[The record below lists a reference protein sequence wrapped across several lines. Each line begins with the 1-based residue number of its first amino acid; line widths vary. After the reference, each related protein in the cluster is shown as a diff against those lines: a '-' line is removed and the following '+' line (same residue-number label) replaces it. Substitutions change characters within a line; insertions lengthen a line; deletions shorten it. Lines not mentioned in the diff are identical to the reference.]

1 MQETTFASQISLSH
15 AIAYDL
21 LQAFEVSPH
30 FVPYLLSEPDYAAP
44 SIFHTYDDN
53 GHLCRQEFIC
63 QHPRWD
69 IHTKMQPC
77 SVYMSHQSQT
87 TITTYIVVSGQG
99 DSCIE
104 ICKSRLQD
112 ALCQQRPGQAPL
124 EQGIDPFLLHNIIAQ
139 ESFLQSK
146 SVITKLRFRLY
157 DQLDKV
163 DAYGKGEEI
172 VDRAALK
179 ALTNELHLI
188 SQDADSLVAGAE
200 MGTMITERMYEAHTT
215 LKTSAEF
222 RLQRH
227 FVQVG
232 DSLAHLV
239 HSLQARRRW
248 ILSYK
253 SRKDIAMNLVSQS
266 RTIIHYLSCLT
277 DSPWKIGFQLSDPTR
292 QRNQHGNS
300 ARYQK

>member
-1 MQETTFASQISLSH
+1 MCGPLVCELHSRCRLLTSQRSYETTFASQVSLSH
-15 AIAYDL
+15 AIAYDF

-44 SIFHTYDDN
+44 SIFHIYDDD
-53 GHLCRQEFIC
+53 GQLCRQEFIC
-63 QHPRWD
+63 RHPRWD

-87 TITTYIVVSGQG
+87 AVTTYIVVSGEG
-99 DSCIE
+99 DTCIE
-104 ICKSRLQD
+104 IAKSRLQD
-112 ALCQQRPGQAPL
+112 AFRRQRPGQAPL
-124 EQGIDPFLLHNIIAQ
+124 EKATDPFLLHNIIVQ

-146 SVITKLRFRLY
+146 PVITKLRFRLY

-200 MGTMITERMYEAHTT
+200 MGMMITERMYEGHAT
-215 LKTSAEF
+215 LKASAEL
-222 RLQRH
+222 RLQPH
-227 FVQVG
+227 FCQVD
-232 DSLAHLV
+232 DSLGQLV

-253 SRKDIAMNLVSQS
+253 SRKDIAMNLVSQREPRS
-266 RTIIHYLSCLT
+266 LIH
-277 DSPWKIGFQLSDPTR
+277 
-292 QRNQHGNS
+292 HV
-300 ARYQK
+300 

>member
-1 MQETTFASQISLSH
+1 
-15 AIAYDL
+15 
-21 LQAFEVSPH
+21 
-30 FVPYLLSEPDYAAP
+30 
-44 SIFHTYDDN
+44 
-53 GHLCRQEFIC
+53 
-63 QHPRWD
+63 
-69 IHTKMQPC
+69 MQPC

-87 TITTYIVVSGQG
+87 AVTTYIVVSGEA
-99 DSCIE
+99 DTCIG
-104 ICKSRLQD
+104 ISKSRLED
-112 ALCQQRPGQAPL
+112 AFRRPKPGQVTL
-124 EQGIDPFLLHNIIAQ
+124 EKATDPFLLHNIIAQ

-146 SVITKLRFRLY
+146 PVITKLRFRLY

-215 LKTSAEF
+215 LKTSVEV

-227 FVQVG
+227 FCQVE
-232 DSLAHLV
+232 DSLGHLV

-253 SRKDIAMNLVSQS
+253 SRKDIAMNLVSQREPKS
-266 RTIIHYLSCLT
+266 IPY
-277 DSPWKIGFQLSDPTR
+277 
-292 QRNQHGNS
+292 
-300 ARYQK
+300 YV

>member
-1 MQETTFASQISLSH
+1 
-15 AIAYDL
+15 
-21 LQAFEVSPH
+21 
-30 FVPYLLSEPDYAAP
+30 
-44 SIFHTYDDN
+44 
-53 GHLCRQEFIC
+53 
-63 QHPRWD
+63 
-69 IHTKMQPC
+69 MQPC

-87 TITTYIVVSGQG
+87 AITTYIVVSGQG

-104 ICKSRLQD
+104 VCKSRLQD
-112 ALCQQRPGQAPL
+112 AFRHQGPGQAPL
-124 EQGIDPFLLHNIIAQ
+124 EKGIDPFLLHNIIAQ

-146 SVITKLRFRLY
+146 PVITKLRFRLY

-200 MGTMITERMYEAHTT
+200 MGIMITERMYEAHRT

-227 FVQVG
+227 FSQVG

-253 SRKDIAMNLVSQS
+253 SRKDIAMNLVSQ
-266 RTIIHYLSCLT
+266 RVTEFDHLLYLADNL
-277 DSPWKIGFQLSDPTR
+277 WKTGFQLSNPTR

-300 ARYQK
+300 AGY